1 MNNDNLKGFGV
12 GILVGVLIG
21 GVIGLLYA
29 PKSGKELRTEIKD
42 KAKKVAGDVRAKLNI
57 AKVEDIKGHG

>member
-1 MNNDNLKGFGV
+1 MNSDNLKGFGV
-12 GILVGVLIG
+12 GILVGLLVG

-29 PKSGKELRTEIKD
+29 PKPGKELRTELKD